1 MKLPFPRRGRRRRR
15 RGTER
20 RPGRFQRMIGNHVLW
35 PAIGSAA
42 LAVGLGVQLGAS
54 TIREINPIHFQGPP
68 IHPRDRGAAID
79 PAALR
84 PPAQSAYAQAYG
96 WGEGERAR
104 AAASGYEDFDFAP
117 PPIVRR
123 AADASWQQEAAP
135 LALPPWPR
143 GEVSAHPE
151 IERYTDYPIEQRAAD
166 EPAPAKDEDE
176 ASDETEDDGE

>member
-1 MKLPFPRRGRRRRR
+1 MRFPSPRRWRRRRR

-20 RPGRFQRMIGNHVLW
+20 RAGRFREMIGNHTLW
-35 PAIGSAA
+35 PAIGAAA

-54 TIREINPIHFQGPP
+54 TIREINPVHFQGLPV
-68 IHPRDRGAAID
+68 HPRDRGAAID
-79 PAALR
+79 PAALE

-123 AADASWQQEAAP
+123 AAHASWQEKAAP
-135 LALPPWPR
+135 LSLPAWQP
-143 GEVSAHPE
+143 GQVSAHPQV
-151 IERYTDYPIEQRAAD
+151 ERYTDYPIEQPAA
-166 EPAPAKDEDE
+166 EKPVPAPVEDE
-176 ASDETEDDGE
+176 ASTQAEDEGE